1 MDQWQYAVVLTEKD
15 SDVRPHDGVLTEID
29 SDENFGIG
37 KDGHKNLMVFLL
49 EKDSEVNKIQKL

>member
-1 MDQWQYAVVLTEKD
+1 MVLTEKD